1 MKKLL
6 LSVFAIAAMASCM
19 QDEVISQ
26 DQQAIDFGT
35 PFVDKATKA
44 TDNTYSGTAVLEEFK
59 VYGTV
64 TGTAGTVNIF
74 NNATVSG
81 TVGENS
87 VWTCDVKQYW
97 IPEANYKFAAVVDAK
112 TVEQNGYLMPTT
124 LVPATTEDGKYL
136 KDLLYDETNA
146 VGRESNNDE
155 VAIVFEHLLAK
166 AHFTVKSNTTAT
178 AGYYHKV
185 TGIKINNFSTG
196 TYTIDSET
204 WSTADV
210 TPNKAYELGD
220 AVANITSNDTAGV
233 TNATQVLL
241 YPTASTFTVEF
252 TVELWN
258 SNGSNGQPALLSQVH
273 YTNTPA
279 NFTTGTTKPAKEV
292 TTDLL
297 KGHAYNFIL
306 DLKVGEEIKFTVAE
320 SPEWATT
327 TDVPVTL

>member
-44 TDNTYSGTAVLEEFK
+44 QDLTYSGETDLTEFK

-97 IPEANYKFAAVVDAK
+97 IPGANYKFAAVVDAV
-112 TVEQNGYLMPTT
+112 TVGQDLATLMPTT
-124 LVPATTEDGKYL
+124 LVPATDADGYL
-136 KDLLYDETNA
+136 KDLLYDEATA
-146 VGRESNNDE
+146 VGQESNNDE

-166 AHFTVKSNTTAT
+166 AHFTVTSNTKEDD
-178 AGYYHKV
+178 GYYHKV

-196 TYTIDSET
+196 TYTINGGT
-204 WSTADV
+204 WSTATATQTD
-210 TPNKAYELGD
+210 KAYELGNI
-220 AVANITSNDTAGV
+220 AKITSTTGAQTND
-233 TNATQVLL
+233 TQVLL
-241 YPTASTFTVEF
+241 YPTTTDFTVEF

-258 SNGSNGQPALLSQVH
+258 SKGSNGQPALLSQVH
-273 YTNTPA
+273 YTSADTVQS
-279 NFTTGTTKPAKEV
+279 GRKEAPILV
-292 TTDLL
+292 STDLL
-297 KGHAYNFIL
+297 KGNAYNFQL
-306 DLKVGEEIKFTVAE
+306 GLSVGEEIKFTVAKD
-320 SPEWATT
+320 PEWAPTT
-327 TDVPVTL
+327 NVPVTLQ